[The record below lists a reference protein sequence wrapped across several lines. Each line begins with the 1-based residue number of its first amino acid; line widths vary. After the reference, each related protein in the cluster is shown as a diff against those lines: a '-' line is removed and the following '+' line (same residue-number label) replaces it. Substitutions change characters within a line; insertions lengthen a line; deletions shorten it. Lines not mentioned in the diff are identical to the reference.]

1 MIGLDTNILIR
12 YFAQDD
18 AQQSARASAIIEQQI
33 SKDNPGF
40 ITAIVLVEIVWV
52 LARLY
57 KMPMPDI
64 MVIIKEL
71 LNAVDI
77 QIEHH
82 EEAWQAQQ
90 LAASGS
96 IDFADALLGAI
107 HRKAGCDYT
116 LTFDKKAATH
126 TLFKAA

>member
-18 AQQSARASAIIEQQI
+18 AEQSARASAIIEQQI
-33 SKDNPGF
+33 SKDNLGF
-40 ITAIVLVEIVWV
+40 ISAIVMVEVVWV
-52 LARLY
+52 LVRLY
-57 KMPMPDI
+57 RMQMSDI
-64 MVIIKEL
+64 MMIVKEL

-82 EEAWQAQQ
+82 EEVWQAQQ
-90 LAASGS
+90 LATSGTV
-96 IDFADALLGAI
+96 DFADALLGAI

-116 LTFDKKAATH
+116 LTFDKKVATH
-126 TLFKAA
+126 ALFKSA